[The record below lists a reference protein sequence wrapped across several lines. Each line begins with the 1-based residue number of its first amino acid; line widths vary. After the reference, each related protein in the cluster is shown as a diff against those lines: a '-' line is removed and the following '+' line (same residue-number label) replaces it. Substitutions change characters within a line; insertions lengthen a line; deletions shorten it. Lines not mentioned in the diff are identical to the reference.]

1 MYPHCLSEYH
11 LCIDDQ
17 GNLSDPRCNRYCE
30 YVGCNLCGR
39 RCYGDCS
46 FECNPGVVCK
56 KSVEMILL
64 VYSMRCCR
72 TWGQTTDRKKAGWK
86 FCSSPFRKCGHD
98 FGDSSFPVANFV
110 GTGKKILRRKSEK
123 RAACE

>member
-1 MYPHCLSEYH
+1 
-11 LCIDDQ
+11 
-17 GNLSDPRCNRYCE
+17 
-30 YVGCNLCGR
+30 
-39 RCYGDCS
+39 
-46 FECNPGVVCK
+46 
-56 KSVEMILL
+56 MILL

-123 RAACE
+123 RAACESAVKWQTVPVPKKQRLVRNRLLVENCLPIYRMIKNCKNRKK

>member
-64 VYSMRCCR
+64 VYSVITGSSLKPIFRSFGHS
-72 TWGQTTDRKKAGWK
+72 TGAGK
-86 FCSSPFRKCGHD
+86 NPISSNMA
-98 FGDSSFPVANFV
+98 DSSCAEKAEA
-110 GTGKKILRRKSEK
+110 GTKPAFGRELS
-123 RAACE
+123 AYL